1 MIFDRTDTRFA
12 HALLLFYSAFIFF
25 LPIFGGV
32 VRVSNLFHIAST
44 LMLIAVL
51 FRKSI
56 RDIVFQQRLFNRGLC
71 LVTLM
76 LVWFTL
82 SNLWGDNPANI
93 GSTLKH
99 SFYLLAFL
107 TLFHF
112 ASQQKKKTMLIAAIF
127 SGIVIL
133 CILVF
138 YFADKQYLFTNRLE
152 KAFFGEPDN
161 VIDLGGYYAIGILC
175 GLILLRETG
184 SKWLY
189 LPITLLFI
197 GLLFTQ
203 SRGPLFSLLLAC
215 LPLLLLIRRIHF
227 VHLLI
232 SLSIIIA
239 IGLVI
244 ALTDYDH
251 TLAARIGASY
261 QQSFTRFGI
270 WWDALSMIQQNPLVG
285 WGFNQQ
291 LNFVNDVGQR
301 VHTTHCLYLATLL
314 KGGIAGMLLL
324 LSIIGYGLYMGWQQV
339 KQGCTLEA
347 VMFVFSLLFYTTQG
361 MFIISNPGESW
372 LLFWLPLA
380 IVMTLPKRSEG

>member
-12 HALLLFYSAFIFF
+12 HALLLFYSAFLFF
-25 LPIFGGV
+25 LPVFGGA
-32 VRVSNLFHIAST
+32 VRVSNLFHVAAT
-44 LMLIAVL
+44 LMLIALV
-51 FRKSI
+51 FRKKI
-56 RDIVFQQRLFNRGLC
+56 RDIITQQKLFNRGLC

-93 GSTLKH
+93 FSTLKH

-112 ASQQKKKTMLIAAIF
+112 ASQQKKKTMLIATIF
-127 SGIVIL
+127 SAIVIL
-133 CILVF
+133 CLLVF
-138 YFADKQYLFTNRLE
+138 CFADKRSLFTNRLE
-152 KAFFGEPDN
+152 NAFFGAPDN
-161 VIDLGGYYAIGILC
+161 VIDLGGYYAIGTLC

-184 SKWLY
+184 KKWLY
-189 LPITLLFI
+189 LPISLLFI

-215 LPLLLLIRRIHF
+215 LPLLLLIRRIHRG
-227 VHLLI
+227 HLFIGLGIIITI
-232 SLSIIIA
+232 SLVMTLS
-239 IGLVI
+239 
-244 ALTDYDH
+244 DYGH

-270 WWDALSMIQQNPLVG
+270 WQDAYSLIEQKPLIG
-285 WGFNQQ
+285 WGYNQQ
-291 LNFVNDVGQR
+291 LNFVNDIGQR
-301 VHTTHCLYLATLL
+301 VHTTHSLYLATLL
-314 KGGIAGMLLL
+314 KGGIVGVLLL
-324 LSIIGYGLYMGWQQV
+324 LSIIGYGLYMGWQQI
-339 KQGCTLEA
+339 KHGYTLEA
-347 VMFVFSLLFYTTQG
+347 TMFVFALLFYATQG

-380 IVMTLPKRSEG
+380 IVMTLPERSDG